1 MSITEDPFTLAV
13 AAARS
18 AVARIPDHLVDVQKL
33 EDSVLLATQRE
44 LSELRRIVDARSS
57 LVAGEVGHRSRRELG
72 YSGMAQ
78 KLGFQNA
85 EKLVQA
91 TTGSTRRDAST
102 LVTAGALVHESMIA
116 EAVDPDTGELP
127 DGLIMREPWLSAVG
141 TCVAQGLIS
150 VDAARAIR
158 NGLGEPTSD
167 GRPGSEPGVTQAAL
181 AGAVDELLLAKDL
194 NADEIY
200 RRARSLRDELD
211 EAGISKREQLL
222 YSQRSIR
229 RTLRPNGLSRYT
241 IDPDLEMSAWL
252 DDLFD
257 KLTSPRRGGPRFVDA
272 GDREW
277 SEAIA
282 TDTRSVEQYLH
293 DAFLGLLHKGVDA
306 DLAEARVAE
315 LDASQDVTKSGVP
328 VRRRPRIVGSRMP
341 AVRVLVTE
349 ESLRGRTGHGRIEG
363 SEIPVSI
370 ETVERQVCLSGTV
383 SVGVGAQG
391 NIIDLGRESRLFT
404 THQKLALAVRDG
416 GCMFENC
423 DGRASWTEAHHINH
437 WARDG
442 GKTDV
447 ADGILLCRHHHMLV
461 HNNHWEIVRKG
472 AIYWLIPP
480 PDIDSE
486 QTPRKLMSKSAA
498 LRDFQ
503 REQHL
508 QRIALQR
515 SA

>member
-1 MSITEDPFTLAV
+1 MAH
-13 AAARS
+13 
-18 AVARIPDHLVDVQKL
+18 IPDHLIDVQKL

-57 LVAGEVGHRSRRELG
+57 LVAGEVAHRSRRELG

-102 LVTAGALVHESMIA
+102 LVTAGTLVHESMIV

-127 DGLIMREPWLSAVG
+127 DGLLLKEPWLSAVG
-141 TCVAQGLIS
+141 TSVAQGLIS

-158 NGLGEPTSD
+158 SGLGEPTSD
-167 GRPGSEPGVTQAAL
+167 GQPGSEPGVTAAAL
-181 AGAVDELLLAKDL
+181 AGAVEELLLATDL
-194 NADEIY
+194 NADELY

-211 EAGISKREQLL
+211 EAGIAQREQLL
-222 YSQRSIR
+222 YSQRSLR
-229 RTLRPNGLSRYT
+229 RTVRPNGLPRYT
-241 IDPDLEMSAWL
+241 LDPDLEMSAWL
-252 DDLFD
+252 DDVYD
-257 KLTSPRRGGPRFVDA
+257 KLTAPRRGGPRFVDE

-282 TDTRSVEQYLH
+282 TDTPSTEQYLH

-306 DLAEARVAE
+306 DLAEARAAE
-315 LDASQDVTKSGVP
+315 LEASHEASHEAAGSGAP
-328 VRRRPRIVGSRMP
+328 ARHRHRPRIVGSRTP

-349 ESLRGRTGHGRIEG
+349 ASLLSRTGHGRIEG

-370 ETVERQVCLSGTV
+370 ETVERNVCSSGTV
-383 SVGVGAQG
+383 SVGVGARG

-404 THQKLALAVRDG
+404 THQKLALSVRDG
-416 GCMFENC
+416 GCMFETC
-423 DGRASWTEAHHINH
+423 DRRASWTEAHHINH

-442 GKTDV
+442 GRTDV

-472 AIYWLIPP
+472 TDYWLIPP
-480 PDIDSE
+480 PDIDPV
-486 QTPRKLMSKSAA
+486 QTPRKLFSKSGV

-503 REQHL
+503 RQ
-508 QRIALQR
+508 QRVRESNSRQLEAH